1 MGDYI
6 FNILLDEKEESF
18 RIIPEKLLLPMQ
30 DWKYIRK
37 LNSRRTLSFPD
48 ESL

>member
-18 RIIPEKLLLPMQ
+18 RIIPEKLLPRQ

-37 LNSRRTLSFPD
+37 LNS
-48 ESL
+48 